1 MPKGQNHLHLSVAG
15 HCVLLMNNLISQLG
29 IIIGGYIY
37 DRGNAVREKYGE
49 IVQNP
54 PLYTGHNNSEKGS
67 SMYICSDFS

>member
-37 DRGNAVREKYGE
+37 DRGKCGW
-49 IVQNP
+49 
-54 PLYTGHNNSEKGS
+54 GGGS
-67 SMYICSDFS
+67 PAFCRHCSKSASAAAAKSGKHY